1 MTTAPAGAD
10 IQPDAPHTRA
20 RRALLEFLYR
30 ETGDRKLA
38 MRCMGIIHGPVCM
51 FAFHLPENGSGPRVA
66 PGKAVRSLER
76 LERTAKSGGYVWAKA
91 WSELTPAAYSV
102 LLRANPGKPLPLH
115 GSTPT
120 PDKIAP
126 LIPAALAAAR
136 KNTRRLVERDDAVV
150 SVLIAY
156 QLVYGEEPTIK
167 RAASF
172 IGKIEN
178 LYSDLLP
185 QKGFGATRSIKTFQR
200 LIERSIAYA

>member
-1 MTTAPAGAD
+1 MNSAPAGASVQAD
-10 IQPDAPHTRA
+10 WPHTRA

-30 ETGDRKLA
+30 ETNDRKLA
-38 MRCMGIIHGPVCM
+38 MRCMSLIHGPVCM
-51 FAFHLPENGSGPRVA
+51 FAFHLPENGSGPRIA

-76 LERTAKSGGYVWAKA
+76 LERTAKSGGCVWAKA
-91 WSELTPAAYSV
+91 WSQLTPAAYSA
-102 LLRANPGKPLPLH
+102 LLAANPGKPLPV
-115 GSTPT
+115 GGIPT
-120 PDKIAP
+120 ADRIAP

-136 KNTRRLVERDDAVV
+136 KKTRRLIERDDAVV

-156 QLVYGEEPTIK
+156 RLIYDEEPTVK

-172 IGKIEN
+172 IGKIEK

-200 LIERSIAYA
+200 LIERSISYA